1 MNEKAP
7 SPAQHP
13 RKRSKSQSALL
24 QKNKIQSD
32 TRVAPSNQSNAM
44 VDWFMIHSC
53 RCARLDCIHERGWS
67 VEKKQSV
74 YSTVYTKST
83 KIS

>member
-1 MNEKAP
+1 MTGERERKSAITGTTPTQALKEPVCFATEK
-7 SPAQHP
+7 Q
-13 RKRSKSQSALL
+13 
-24 QKNKIQSD
+24 D

-74 YSTVYTKST
+74 YSTVYTNPLK
-83 KIS
+83 